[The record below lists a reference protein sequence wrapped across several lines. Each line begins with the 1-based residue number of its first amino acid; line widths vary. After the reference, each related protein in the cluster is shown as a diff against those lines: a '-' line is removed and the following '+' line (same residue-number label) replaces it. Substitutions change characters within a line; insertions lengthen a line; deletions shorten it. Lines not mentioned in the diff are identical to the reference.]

1 MDYVVQSEGMTLRE
15 IPAGRA
21 VFAALAA
28 AVVFAGCA
36 QRRPPTVVHT
46 RVPVVDAVPGTVSP
60 SNTLGGI
67 IVPFQNV
74 AIQNTLSEPTLAVNV
89 QAGDHVTKG
98 EVLARLDTSDLVA
111 NLQADVANA
120 KSNHA
125 KWQQTYLQADLTI
138 QQNSNSIN
146 AAKAAVTQAQTTL
159 NTDTLNLK
167 RDADLLKQGYI
178 SQQSYDQQQTL
189 VTNDQQALRSA
200 QVNLQNQVS
209 QVQVNGTTS
218 TGLQGAQVDAAKA
231 AEQNAIAQADQIRAM
246 IARATIV
253 SPVDGIVVNRNINP
267 GEYPGTRQ
275 IFTIQEMDKVY
286 AVLNGSGAQVVGV
299 RAGSNAVVSSSDRAT
314 LKASGKVAAVL
325 DELTPGSTNFT
336 IKVVLPNPQGLFHA
350 GMVVSGVVH
359 LPPSRG
365 IRVPVTAFNDD
376 TSSTVQVVDNG
387 TVKTMPVTLVA
398 QDGKNA
404 VVTGLPQGSQV
415 IVNGQLGLAEGQ
427 TVEPV
432 ESRSVAGRF

>member
-1 MDYVVQSEGMTLRE
+1 MRLRG
-15 IPAGRA
+15 IPVGRA
-21 VFAALAA
+21 AFAALAA
-28 AVVFAGCA
+28 ALVFSGCS

-46 RVPVVDAVPGTVSP
+46 RVPVVTAVPGTVAP
-60 SNTLGGI
+60 ANTLGGI

-74 AIQNTLSEPTLAVNV
+74 AIQNSLSEPTLVVNV
-89 QAGDHVTKG
+89 QAGDQVSKG
-98 EVLARLDTSDLVA
+98 DVLARLDTSDLVA
-111 NLQADVANA
+111 NLKATLATA
-120 KSNHA
+120 AANHA

-178 SQQSYDQQQTL
+178 SQQAYDQQQTV

-200 QVNLQNQVS
+200 QVNLQNQQS

-231 AEQNAIAQADQIRAM
+231 AEQTALAQADQIRAM

-253 SPVDGIVVNRNINP
+253 SPVDGIVVNRNLNP

-299 RAGSNAVVSSSDRAT
+299 QPGSMASITATDRAT
-314 LKASGKVAAVL
+314 IKSRGKVIAVL
-325 DELTPGSTNFT
+325 DQLTPGSTNFT
-336 IKVVLPNPQGLFHA
+336 IKVLLPNPQRRFHA
-350 GMVVSGVVH
+350 GMVVSGLVH

-376 TSSTVQVVDNG
+376 SSSSVQVVENG
-387 TVKTMPVTLVA
+387 TVKTVPVTMVA

-404 VVTGLPQGSQV
+404 VVNGLPQGAQV
-415 IVNGQLGLAEGQ
+415 VVNGQLGLAEGQ
-427 TVEPV
+427 SVEPIHGQG
-432 ESRSVAGRF
+432 RSVAGRF